1 MKNKEKIIWLSGLI
15 DGEGCIYAKVI
26 KNTKAIT
33 IQIQVHCASK
43 IMVDTIEQIY
53 LNENISY
60 KREKPF
66 MQPKSTRPT
75 HRITVCKKLDVKNLL
90 ELLYPYLCVKKE
102 EAKRV
107 LSYYDSLNNSIK
119 SITFDDKLI
128 FVSELK
134 GLKRI

>member
-1 MKNKEKIIWLSGLI
+1 MTNKEKIIWLSGLI
-15 DGEGCIYAKVI
+15 DGEGCIYAKVV
-26 KNTKAIT
+26 KNTKTIS

-43 IMVDTIEQIY
+43 IMVDAIEQIY

-66 MQPKSTRPT
+66 MQPRSTRPT
-75 HRITVCKKLDVKNLL
+75 HRITVCKKLDVKHLL
-90 ELLYPYLCVKKE
+90 QLLQPFLCVKKQ
-102 EAKRV
+102 EAERV
-107 LSYYDSLNNSIK
+107 LSYYDSLNDSIK
-119 SITFDDKLI
+119 PITFDDKLI